1 MDSQLFF
8 RSYSNQLFP
17 CYICEKSPLDFV
29 PPAGISCTSR
39 DRESNKDKLWRTT
52 ALIHVDNSRFAITAI
67 NSKLELKSTIKTN
80 SFTLTIG
87 CSMIFEI
94 VANLVS

>member
-1 MDSQLFF
+1 MNIWD
-8 RSYSNQLFP
+8 
-17 CYICEKSPLDFV
+17 LDIKALVFCKNN
-29 PPAGISCTSR
+29 GILYVN
-39 DRESNKDKLWRTT
+39 ELGPTT